1 MHANITRKGSSMW
14 RYIGTLWIYGVL
26 LLALGGCFGSKLA
39 QTPPIE
45 EVEKAQDG
53 DILTLSFIGDNILGD
68 YYGSQ
73 GETLNWYFAHKI
85 NKDYG
90 YFFAEVKEI
99 LQNDDMTLANLEGPL
114 TTHDKDRL
122 IKPFAFKG
130 DPSYVEILKLG
141 SIEAVNIANNHTRD
155 YGMQG
160 FKDTQLHLQNAQ
172 IHYSGEGILSIY
184 EIRGKKIGMAGHRG
198 WNLAIKTQVKNEIEA
213 LRNRGADIII
223 FSFHWGEERKHY
235 PNGIQKEL
243 GRYAIDCGADLVIG
257 HHPHVLQGI
266 EEYKGKKIVYSLGNF
281 VYGGAKNPPDKDS
294 IIYQVRF
301 AFGAKQSQLKT
312 LSKDTIFIHNQKV
325 QKLATLPKWSELHSF
340 IPVLISG
347 ERHKNNY
354 QPIIAQGEAKQRIL
368 ERMNT
373 YSASLSQ

>member
-1 MHANITRKGSSMW
+1 MW

-325 QKLATLPKWSELHSF
+325 QKFATLPKWSELHSF